1 MSTMHKRKCSSI
13 NVLILE
19 SSPQS
24 LTMTLLK
31 LPLWQQLSPLE
42 TCLLIKLLKHSS
54 EFPTHRA
61 NEQNVPV
68 GQKPLINHCFQPFG
82 LWYFVTAAIANY
94 TKVCDNP
101 LEISFFKSLLS
112 MGTDF
117 VWGTGLLKATFISKP
132 SSLAVLFLCLIK
144 SYFTSNEIL
153 TQSHNQASSWTKVSS
168 SSLLVLLRVCVL
180 CWGWGA
186 IYLCDNAYFLLPSE
200 HKCVAMWYTLEKTK
214 ISWFYH
220 SSPTAHLCF
229 EYNMKPKGLDL
240 VYLI

>member
-1 MSTMHKRKCSSI
+1 MSTMHKGKCSSI

-68 GQKPLINHCFQPFG
+68 GQKPLINHCFQPLG

-94 TKVCDNP
+94 TKVYDNHLGIP
-101 LEISFFKSLLS
+101 FFKSLLS
-112 MGTDF
+112 KGTDF
-117 VWGTGLLKATFISKP
+117 VWGTGLLKATFISKL
-132 SSLAVLFLCLIK
+132 SNLAVLFLCLTK
-144 SYFTSNEIL
+144 TYFTFLMKSWHKAMIKQAHRLKYLHHHYWYYCVYVCCVGAGELSIYVTMPTFFSPLNINVWLCGIPLQKRKLADSIIL
-153 TQSHNQASSWTKVSS
+153 P
-168 SSLLVLLRVCVL
+168 
-180 CWGWGA
+180 
-186 IYLCDNAYFLLPSE
+186 LLPTCALSII
-200 HKCVAMWYTLEKTK
+200 WSLR
-214 ISWFYH
+214 
-220 SSPTAHLCF
+220 
-229 EYNMKPKGLDL
+229 G
-240 VYLI
+240 